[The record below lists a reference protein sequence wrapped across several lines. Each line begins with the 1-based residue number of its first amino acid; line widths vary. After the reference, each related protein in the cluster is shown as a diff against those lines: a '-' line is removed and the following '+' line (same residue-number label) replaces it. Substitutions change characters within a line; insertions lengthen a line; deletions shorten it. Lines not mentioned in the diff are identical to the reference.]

1 MSGDVKDCTS
11 LLCLVS
17 SQIMWKGRSGM
28 NLLFLHVG
36 CIIHGSENTSCL
48 NGVAEGFHAGIHSAF
63 HCQQV
68 EFGVDKSKVVRMEEN
83 KPGLLRSGL

>member
-1 MSGDVKDCTS
+1 MFLRGEIMSGHVKDRTS

-48 NGVAEGFHAGIHSAF
+48 NRVEEGFHGRDTQHISLSEGGI
-63 HCQQV
+63 
-68 EFGVDKSKVVRMEEN
+68 
-83 KPGLLRSGL
+83 